1 MTKRIVIG
9 TSILLGT
16 VVLIGAMVSL
26 KPEPP
31 KKKPVV
37 QATVVETQV
46 VNKEPI
52 QFIVDSQGPVK
63 PVIDTTLVAEVSG
76 RITKISDKFRVGS
89 FVKEG
94 DVLFEIDSANYIANV
109 RSAEANLAQAKAA
122 YQDAKARTD
131 QARKDWKKIG
141 RGEPTDLVLKI
152 PQLNQAKAGVQS
164 AEAALYRAQQ
174 DLERTK
180 VKANFDALIKTK
192 NVGLGQYVN
201 VGSQV
206 ATLYGTDTAEV
217 RLPIPDQQL
226 AYLNLPV
233 QNQPKTYPDVRLSG
247 IFAGEE
253 KEWFGKLV
261 RTEGVVE
268 ESNRLTY
275 LVAQVSDPYGLTDG
289 AEHET
294 ALRFGTF
301 VKAEIAGQE
310 RENLIKLPRQALY
323 YNKQVLSLV
332 DENKIQLVDVKLAR
346 TESNTIYVSE
356 GLENGQEIII
366 TPVQNPVNGMKVKKF
381 ATLQAER
388 QKAAEK
394 KAQELAEKNR
404 SESSESGSKQVDSA
418 TVSQ

>member
-1 MTKRIVIG
+1 MTKRIIIG

-89 FVKEG
+89 FVKKG

-109 RSAEANLAQAKAA
+109 RSAEASLAQAKAA

-233 QNQPKTYPDVRLSG
+233 QNQPNTYPDVRLSG

-275 LVAQVSDPYGLTDG
+275 LVAQVSDPYGLKDG
-289 AEHET
+289 ANHET

-394 KAQELAEKNR
+394 KAQELAEKNK
-404 SESSESGSKQVDSA
+404 SESSESSSKQVDSA